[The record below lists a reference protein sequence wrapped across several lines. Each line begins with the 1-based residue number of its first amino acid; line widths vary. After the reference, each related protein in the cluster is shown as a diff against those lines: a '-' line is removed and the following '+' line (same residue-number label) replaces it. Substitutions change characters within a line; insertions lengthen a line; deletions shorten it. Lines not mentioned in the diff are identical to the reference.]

1 MVGDIAV
8 SDTRALLNRITS
20 FRQRLEQ
27 TAPLIPDAAALDD
40 TDAAKS
46 VAATALATSP
56 NLLSRSLR
64 TLTGAPADGGSL
76 PTQLTVR
83 ARRLLEDARGLIA
96 AQRKLTQDTFLA
108 GLLASETADMDALAV
123 YTRETV
129 ALTDAALRMVQA
141 FPVSAEAQLR
151 MCDGVEVMLRSV
163 RDRLAVTKSA
173 THGRRKDVER
183 IDGLA
188 RHLTDLCEGRVVNL
202 AWFMEL
208 GEQLLDDARQGAPIR
223 FLTVDPHSTSSYP
236 GGPTV
241 PAPARFVA
249 AHAITVAQV
258 LARIIQHDYEW
269 AGRPLVPLVAA
280 LVMDVGMVK
289 IPAAVMAKA
298 EELSPDDRR
307 LIDAHPE
314 TGAEI
319 VRRAFPDAAP
329 IADAVWTHH
338 ERPDGTGYPCAHT
351 GDSIPTLAR
360 MLAVCDAYAAMACDR
375 PHRPAKDPRTA
386 LTDTLLAADQGR
398 LDRDF
403 SEYLLNLA
411 FHPIGTVVEL
421 TDGRIGVVAAN
432 HTSRVNL
439 RLTARPVVAILADA
453 TGHVLARPEFIDLA
467 AADRGGVV
475 RVLTNAERTKL
486 LAKYYP
492 ELCW

>member
-1 MVGDIAV
+1 V

-27 TAPLIPDAAALDD
+27 TPPLIPDAAPLDD
-40 TDAAKS
+40 ADTAKA
-46 VAATALATSP
+46 VATATLAASP
-56 NLLSRSLR
+56 KLLSQSLR
-64 TLTGAPADGGSL
+64 TLTGAKTEAGPL

-96 AQRKLTQDTFLA
+96 AQRKVTQEPFLA
-108 GLLASETADMDALAV
+108 GLLADEAAEGDALAV
-123 YTRETV
+123 YARETV

-141 FPVSAEAQLR
+141 FPASAEAQLR
-151 MCDGVEVMLRSV
+151 MCDGVEVMLRNV

-173 THGRRKDVER
+173 THVRRKDAER

-188 RHLTDLCEGRVVNL
+188 QRLTEVCDGRPVNL

-208 GEQLLDDARQGAPIR
+208 GEQLLDDVRQGCPIK
-223 FLTVDPHSTSSYP
+223 FLSVDPMSCRGHA

-241 PAPARFVA
+241 AAPARFVA
-249 AHAITVAQV
+249 AHALTAAQV
-258 LARIIQHDYEW
+258 LARIVQHDYEW
-269 AGRPLVPLVAA
+269 AGRPLVPLVATFLMNVG
-280 LVMDVGMVK
+280 LVKV
-289 IPAAVMAKA
+289 PAAVLAKA
-298 EELSPDDRR
+298 EPLTPDERR

-314 TGAEI
+314 TGATL
-319 VRRAFPDAAP
+319 VRRAFPDAGPVAE
-329 IADAVWTHH
+329 AVEAHH
-338 ERPDGTGYPCAHT
+338 ERPDGTGYPHAKIGET
-351 GDSIPTLAR
+351 IPTLSR
-360 MLAVCDAYAAMACDR
+360 LLAVCDAYAAMACDR

-386 LTDTLLAADQGR
+386 LTDTLMAADQGR

-439 RLTARPVVAILADA
+439 RLTARPVVAVLADA
-453 TGHVLARPEFIDLA
+453 AGSVLARPEFIDLA
-467 AADRGGVV
+467 AAERGGVV
-475 RVLTNAERTKL
+475 RVLTTAERTRL